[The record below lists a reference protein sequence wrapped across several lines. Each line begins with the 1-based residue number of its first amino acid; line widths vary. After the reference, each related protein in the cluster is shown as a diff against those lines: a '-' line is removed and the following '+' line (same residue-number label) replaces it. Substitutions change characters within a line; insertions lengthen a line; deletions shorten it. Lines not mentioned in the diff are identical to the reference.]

1 MSDDMSRL
9 ERIVDGIV
17 RESRDRESAA
27 MQSSSR
33 NEPATNQAGRTF
45 TLTEP
50 LEPYAI
56 ISSNTSITWAEL
68 QDRTTVSIKI
78 KQMLQ
83 QVHNQAPKDRS
94 ADFYE
99 GLSLALSLME
109 QQA

>member
-1 MSDDMSRL
+1 
-9 ERIVDGIV
+9 
-17 RESRDRESAA
+17 
-27 MQSSSR
+27 MQSNSR

-45 TLTEP
+45 TLAEP
-50 LEPYAI
+50 LKPYAI
-56 ISSNTSITWAEL
+56 ISSSASITWVEF
-68 QDRTTVSIKI
+68 QDRSTVSTKI